1 MREGIKAIRQENLGQ
16 WLLNAFLLVIAIVT
30 FYPFWHVL
38 MYSFSDPKL
47 AMGGGLFL
55 LPRGFSFDSYV
66 RLFQNSGIG
75 QAYSNSLFRLF
86 VGTSINVVFT
96 AMLAYPLS
104 IRRFLLRTPLT
115 LMIFFT
121 MLFSGGMIPTY
132 LLVNSLGLV
141 DTLWALIVPS
151 AISAWNFFIMKNY
164 FQSLPPELEESAS
177 MDGASPLRTLF
188 SIILP
193 VSMPV
198 IAAIALFYGVSHWNS
213 YFDAVLYI
221 HSQKKE
227 VLSVF
232 LRSMMNYSAMESTKG
247 SDDSA
252 LMANVSEE
260 SLKMTAIIA
269 SILPMLI
276 IYPFLQKYFV
286 KGVMIGAVKG

>member
-1 MREGIKAIRQENLGQ
+1 MKAIRLENLGQ
-16 WLLNAFLLVIAIVT
+16 WSLNAFLLIIAIVT
-30 FYPFWHVL
+30 LYPFWHVL

-66 RLFQNSGIG
+66 RLFQNSGVG

-86 VGTSINVVFT
+86 VGTLVNVVFT
-96 AMLAYPLS
+96 ATLAYPLS
-104 IRRFLLRTPLT
+104 LRRFLWRTPLT

-164 FQSLPPELEESAS
+164 FQSVPPELEESAS
-177 MDGASPLRTLF
+177 MDGASPMRVLF

-198 IAAIALFYGVSHWNS
+198 IAAISLFYGVFHWNS
-213 YFDAVLYI
+213 YFDAVLYL
-221 HSQKKE
+221 HSQDKE
-227 VLSVF
+227 VLPVF
-232 LRSMMNYSAMESTKG
+232 LRTMLNYSAMESSKG
-247 SDDSA
+247 LDDSA
-252 LMANVSEE
+252 VMANVSEE
-260 SLKMTAIIA
+260 TLKMTAIVA
-269 SILPMLI
+269 SILPMLV

-286 KGVMIGAVKG
+286 KGVMIGSVKG

>member
-1 MREGIKAIRQENLGQ
+1 MKAIKPGHLEQ
-16 WLLNAFLLVIAIVT
+16 WLLSAFLLIIAVVT
-30 FYPFWHVL
+30 LYPFWHVL

-47 AMGGGLFL
+47 ATGGGMFL

-66 RLFQNSGIG
+66 RLFQNSGVG
-75 QAYSNSLFRLF
+75 QAYSNSMFRLF
-86 VGTSINVVFT
+86 AGTLLNVVFT
-96 AMLAYPLS
+96 ATLAYPLS
-104 IRRFLLRTPLT
+104 LRRFLWRTPLT

-164 FQSLPPELEESAS
+164 FQSIPPELEESAS
-177 MDGASPLRTLF
+177 IDGATPLRTLF

-193 VSMPV
+193 VSKPV
-198 IAAIALFYGVSHWNS
+198 IAAIALFYGVSHWNA

-221 HSQKKE
+221 HSHEKE
-227 VLSVF
+227 VLPVF
-232 LRSMMNYSAMESTKG
+232 LRTMLNYSAMESSKG
-247 SDDSA
+247 FDDSA
-252 LMANVSEE
+252 VMANVSEE
-260 SLKMTAIIA
+260 SLKMTAIVA

-276 IYPFLQKYFV
+276 VYPFLQKYFV
-286 KGVMIGAVKG
+286 KGVMIGSVKG

>member
-1 MREGIKAIRQENLGQ
+1 MKAIRQEDSGQ
-16 WLLNAFLLVIAIVT
+16 WVLNAFLLVTAIVT
-30 FYPFWHVL
+30 LYPFWHVL
-38 MYSFSDPKL
+38 MYSLSDPKL
-47 AMGGGLFL
+47 ALGGGLFL
-55 LPRGFSFDSYV
+55 LPRGFSFNSYGM
-66 RLFQNSGIG
+66 LFQNSGIG

-86 VGTSINVVFT
+86 AGTLINVVFT
-96 AMLAYPLS
+96 ATLAYPLS
-104 IRRFLLRTPLT
+104 IRRFLWRTPLT

-164 FQSLPPELEESAS
+164 LQSIPPELEESAS
-177 MDGASPLRTLF
+177 MDGATPLRTLF

-198 IAAIALFYGVSHWNS
+198 IAAIALFYGVSHWNA

-221 HSQKKE
+221 HSEEKE
-227 VLSVF
+227 VLPVF
-232 LRSMMNYSAMESTKG
+232 LRSMLNYSAMESAKEF
-247 SDDSA
+247 DDSA
-252 LMANVSEE
+252 VIANVSEE
-260 SLKMTAIIA
+260 TLKMAAIVA

-286 KGVMIGAVKG
+286 KGVMIGSVKA

>member
-1 MREGIKAIRQENLGQ
+1 MTIKQGNFGQ
-16 WLLNAFLLVIAIVT
+16 WLLNAFLLVVALAT
-30 FYPFWHVL
+30 LYPFWHVL
-38 MYSFSDPKL
+38 MYSLSDPKL
-47 AMGGGLFL
+47 AMGGGIFL

-86 VGTSINVVFT
+86 VGTFVNVVFT
-96 AMLAYPLS
+96 ATLAYPLS
-104 IRRFLLRTPLT
+104 IRRFMLRAPLT

-141 DTLWALIVPS
+141 DTLWALIIPS

-164 FQSLPPELEESAS
+164 FQSIPPELEESAS

-193 VSMPV
+193 VSKPV
-198 IAAIALFYGVSHWNS
+198 IAAIALFYGVHHWNA

-221 HSQKKE
+221 HSQEKE
-227 VLSVF
+227 VLPVF
-232 LRSMMNYSAMESTKG
+232 LRSMLNYSAMESSKG
-247 SDDSA
+247 VEDSA
-252 LMANVSEE
+252 SMSNVSEE

-286 KGVMIGAVKG
+286 KGVLIGSVKG